1 MRKSVTDA
9 LSKRLTGRSLPPEG
23 FISQLESD
31 VKLLDESIV
40 EAQDITKQN
49 MYFNLRTNISLIK
62 DGLKRIISDSG
73 P

>member
-9 LSKRLTGRSLPPEG
+9 LSKRLTGRSLSPEG

-31 VKLLDESIV
+31 LNLLDESLV
-40 EAQDITKQN
+40 EAQDIMKQDL
-49 MYFNLRTNISLIK
+49 YFNQRTNISLIK
-62 DGLKRIISDSG
+62 GGLKRIASEGG